1 MLAPNADACH
11 RAFEPVWMVPV
22 LTGLAAHRD
31 PAMNEM
37 TIRSAVADDAVAIA
51 RIYNHYVLNTTISF
65 EDQAVPAAEMA
76 GRMAEVESASLPW
89 KVAVDAGRVVGY
101 AYAGKWKGRCAYR
114 HSAES
119 SIYLD
124 AGVQGRGI
132 GRRLYQALLSDLRER
147 SIHVAIGGIALPNPA
162 SIALHERLGF
172 SQVAH
177 FREVGFKFGRWLDV
191 GYWQVTL

>member
-1 MLAPNADACH
+1 VND
-11 RAFEPVWMVPV
+11 
-22 LTGLAAHRD
+22 T
-31 PAMNEM
+31 
-37 TIRSAVADDAVAIA
+37 TIRPAGPNDAEAIA

-65 EDQAVPAAEMA
+65 EDQAVSAVDMA

-89 KVAVDAGRVVGY
+89 KVVIAGGQVVGF

-124 AGVQGRGI
+124 QGVLGRGI
-132 GRRLYQALLSDLRER
+132 GRRLYQALLADLHER
-147 SIHVAIGGIALPNPA
+147 SIHVAIGGIALPNLA

-177 FREVGFKFGRWLDV
+177 FKEVGFKFGRWLDV
-191 GYWQVTL
+191 GYWQITP